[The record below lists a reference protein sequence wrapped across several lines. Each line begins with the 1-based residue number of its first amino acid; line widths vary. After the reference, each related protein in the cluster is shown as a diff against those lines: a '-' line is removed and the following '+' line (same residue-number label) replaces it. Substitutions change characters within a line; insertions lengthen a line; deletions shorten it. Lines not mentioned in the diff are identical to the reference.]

1 MSWQKII
8 VTIISFLWI
17 VLGAGSYFID
27 NSPGAALIAFIIGI
41 AIFIYGVIIIKE
53 YE

>member
-1 MSWQKII
+1 MSWQKIV

-17 VLGAGSYFID
+17 ALGVGSYFID
-27 NSPGAALIAFIIGI
+27 GSLMAALIASIIGI